1 MATGSHPPRT
11 NTRHPG
17 RAGAQLH
24 REELL
29 GLDAHGMRHCHTLV
43 V

>member
-1 MATGSHPPRT
+1 MYPPRA
-11 NTRHPG
+11 NTRYPG
-17 RAGAQLH
+17 RAGVQLH
-24 REELL
+24 PEELL